1 MIAAHSGGEY
11 CRWGECEGRSSR
23 LSHWLLGQG
32 AYRVRM
38 GLSASEPASEGVA
51 PPPLAADMRR
61 RERVAGCCC
70 GGDSPVSTT
79 SP

>member
-1 MIAAHSGGEY
+1 MAHSRGEY
-11 CRWGECEGRSSR
+11 CP
-23 LSHWLLGQG
+23 WLFSATRAMGQG

-38 GLSASEPASEGVA
+38 GLSTSEPASEGVA
-51 PPPLAADMRR
+51 PPPRVSGLVPLAADMRR

-70 GGDSPVSTT
+70 GGESPVSTT